1 MTVTDAPI
9 TAVTV
14 FGDGALVR
22 RDGRVSLSAGSQP
35 VVIGDL
41 PDTVDPASVRVTV
54 RGTGL
59 ALVNVDVRQD
69 FRPSPVREESARL
82 RAEVDRL
89 RDALQVLEDS
99 DMAEQASLDFLG
111 HLSEAAA
118 TSFARAASFGR
129 VGLDELD
136 GMARHLTGGTSDAL
150 ERRREIAAGKRT
162 VARQL
167 EAAEKQLTLSDKAG
181 RKADAIV
188 VVSAT
193 VEAAAATEATIEL
206 SYHTSGASWHPLY
219 DLTLN
224 SGRVAVIYLAEVTQR
239 TGEDWTDV
247 ELTLSTAR
255 HGAHQR
261 LPELAPWYIQPVRP
275 VAAGGRP
282 MVARAGR
289 LESDEQAPRAAPVV
303 AVRDDWNSG
312 LVYRVQRPMSA
323 PSDGQPHT
331 TTVTRLDLDAAVD
344 YLTVPTLA
352 PEAYLRATVTNT
364 SQELLLP
371 GRARI
376 FRDGAYVGE
385 TRLDTV
391 AAGEEFELQLGVDD
405 QIRVERKLRRRQA
418 SKALLGGIRTVDIGY
433 EITVANHRAEQ
444 SRITV
449 KDHFPVSTDGEIKV
463 RLRETSPAPAEQT
476 DLGELTW
483 PLTLASD
490 QSASLRY
497 RFTVEHPAQVTVLG
511 L

>member
-1 MTVTDAPI
+1 MVTDAPI

-14 FGDGALVR
+14 FGDGARVR
-22 RDGRVSLSAGSQP
+22 RDGRVSLAAGSQQ

-41 PDTVDPASVRVTV
+41 PDTVDPASVRVAA
-54 RGTGL
+54 RGADLT
-59 ALVNVDVRQD
+59 LVNVDVRQD
-69 FRPSPVREESARL
+69 FRPGPVRDESARL

-99 DMAEQASLDFLG
+99 DTAEQASLDFLG

-118 TSFARAASFGR
+118 TSFARAASSGR

-136 GMARHLTGGTSDAL
+136 GMARHLTGGTADVL
-150 ERRREIAAGKRT
+150 ERRREIAASKRT

-167 EAAEKQLTLSDKAG
+167 EAAEKQLALAEKAG
-181 RKADAIV
+181 RKTDGVI

-193 VEAAAATEATIEL
+193 VEAATATEATIEL
-206 SYHTSGASWHPLY
+206 SYHSSGASWHPLY
-219 DLTLN
+219 DLTLS
-224 SGRVAVIYLAEVTQR
+224 SGRVTVVYLAEVTQR

-247 ELTLSTAR
+247 ELALSTAR
-255 HGAHQR
+255 RGVHQT
-261 LPELAPWYIQPVRP
+261 LPELTPWYVAPARAIAAAARP
-275 VAAGGRP
+275 LAAGGRLEP
-282 MVARAGR
+282 QAASVAA
-289 LESDEQAPRAAPVV
+289 E
-303 AVRDDWNSG
+303 RDDSNGG
-312 LVYRVQRPMSA
+312 LVYRVRRPMSA
-323 PSDGQPHT
+323 PSDGQPHK

-344 YLTVPTLA
+344 YLTVPALA

-376 FRDGAYVGE
+376 FRDGAYIGE

-391 AAGEEFELQLGVDD
+391 AAGAEFELQFGVDD

-418 SKALLGGIRTVDIGY
+418 SKALLGGVRTVDIGY
-433 EITVANHRAEQ
+433 QITVANHRDEQ

-449 KDHFPVSTDGEIKV
+449 KDHFPVATDGEIKV
-463 RLRETSPAPAEQT
+463 RLREASPAPATQT

-483 PLTLASD
+483 QLTLASGE
-490 QSASLRY
+490 SADLRY